1 MIHDLVKME
10 QRKSHWKSN
19 WWPESD
25 DSDEEENEENAAGQI
40 ENKINVEEV
49 GEDQEMGG

>member
-1 MIHDLVKME
+1 MIHGLVKVE
-10 QRKSHWKSN
+10 QRKSHWKSI

-40 ENKINVEEV
+40 ENKINVEKG
-49 GEDQEMGG
+49 GEDQEMGS